1 MVKIQEPSSSIRE
14 TERKESP
21 EWQCTSVPPLE
32 GTREW
37 QNPVTTTFLSQESL
51 QGRCPLS
58 RGALPRPHVLV
69 SQRNARILYA
79 SETTRLPTLVSLSA
93 PLIVSRTTL
102 KYQAKIHRPKS
113 SSCGV
118 LRRIPDSRRRAL
130 SALVPLSFPLFPTKR
145 FRKVYS

>member
-79 SETTRLPTLVSLSA
+79 SETTRIPTDPDGKLVGHHSRLWRRDRA
-93 PLIVSRTTL
+93 IPWIPTTRWHRTRRLYGPDHPTPRRWPLQKWFTNPASPCS
-102 KYQAKIHRPKS
+102 H
-113 SSCGV
+113 
-118 LRRIPDSRRRAL
+118 
-130 SALVPLSFPLFPTKR
+130 
-145 FRKVYS
+145 